1 MTPAEPLT
9 YDPGA
14 PGRQG
19 SHATLNKETI
29 RRLDAFVGRAICLLL
44 TLHRRARDRLLPRTP
59 PPSPER
65 VVFIKLIE
73 QGATVLAGTAVR
85 RAVER
90 VGRDRVY
97 FCVFEENRP
106 ILDLLDL
113 VPAANVFVLR
123 NRSLGAFARD
133 AWRALAAMRR
143 AGVDAAVDL
152 EFMTRAPAIL
162 AYLSGATRRVG
173 LHRYNAEAPYRG
185 DLLTHRVQ
193 YNPFQHTAQAY
204 ASLVAALDCDPADV
218 PLPKVAPPPVD
229 PPRRFVPGDDEVAR
243 ARALLEELAGGPV
256 TGRVVVINPNT
267 GDLIPLRM
275 WPADR
280 FAELGRRLVA
290 AYPDVLV
297 VVTGLASEREGAEAV
312 CRAIGSGRAV
322 CVAGRTSL
330 REVVVLYT
338 LSDVLVASDSGPGHF
353 GSLTDVDAVVLFG
366 PEAPQLF
373 APIGPRTHVLW
384 AGLACSPCV
393 SPYNHRFSPCTRNAC
408 MDAITVD
415 QVFAA
420 VSARLDARR
429 PPGAPAAGGA
439 P

>member
-1 MTPAEPLT
+1 M
-9 YDPGA
+9 
-14 PGRQG
+14 
-19 SHATLNKETI
+19 NKETI
-29 RRLDAFVGRAICLLL
+29 RRLDAFLGRALCLLL
-44 TLHRRARDRLLPRTP
+44 TLHRRARDRIRPRAP
-59 PPSPER
+59 PPAPQR
-65 VVFIKLIE
+65 IVFIKLIE

-85 RAVER
+85 RAVAS
-90 VGRDRVY
+90 VGRERVY

-113 VPAANVFVLR
+113 VPADNVFVLR
-123 NRSLGAFARD
+123 HGSLATFARD
-133 AWRALAAMRR
+133 AWRALAALRR
-143 AGVDAAVDL
+143 LGVDAAVDL

-173 LHRYNAEAPYRG
+173 LHRFNAEAPYRG

-204 ASLVAALDCDPADV
+204 AALVAALDCDPADA
-218 PLPKVAPPPVD
+218 PLPKLAAPPVE
-229 PPRRFVPGDDEVAR
+229 PPARFVPGADEVAR
-243 ARALLEELAGGPV
+243 GRALLAELAGGPV
-256 TGRVVVINPNT
+256 TGRVVVLNPNT

-275 WPADR
+275 WPAER
-280 FAELGRRLVA
+280 FVDLGRRLLA
-290 AYPDVLV
+290 AYPDLLV
-297 VVTGLASEREGAEAV
+297 VVTGLAGEREGAEAV
-312 CRAIGSGRAV
+312 CRAMGSSRAV
-322 CVAGRTSL
+322 CVAGRTTL

-353 GSLTDVDAVVLFG
+353 GSLTGVDAVVLFG

-373 APIGPRTHVLW
+373 APLGPRTHVHW
-384 AGLACSPCV
+384 AALACSPCV

-415 QVFAA
+415 QVFASVA
-420 VSARLDARR
+420 ARLDARR
-429 PPGAPAAGGA
+429 PPEAPQQGGA